1 MSGILFWRGL
11 VEAVDVY
18 QLVPVVRLKNSRV
31 GQFTKVLGVKKKTN
45 RFVGTRDR
53 DTKVIRLTL
62 TEDREV
68 YFELSEMGTS
78 DLFIQ
83 LLRKRVNTQRELFR
97 SSPKSY
103 LGQSLIGKRARH
115 DERRMTSGTSDG

>member
-1 MSGILFWRGL
+1 M
-11 VEAVDVY
+11 VYVY
-18 QLVPVVRLKNSRV
+18 QLVPVVRLRNSRSIY
-31 GQFTKVLGVKKKTN
+31 KDARSEKRTN

-53 DTKVIRLTL
+53 DTKVIGLTL

-103 LGQSLIGKRARH
+103 LGQSLIGKRAGH